1 MTMKEATLAE
11 WKVKEGDAAHT
22 GDVVLVIE
30 TDKTKWEV
38 EAAADG
44 LLHIVV
50 DVDQTVPVGTL
61 VGLLADD
68 KDELASLQKDS
79 GAAMAAAT
87 TQPEPGIDTSGSE
100 RPPSGAP
107 PKKKMRVKASP
118 VARKLAEK
126 RGVDLSAVSGTGPGG
141 RITKDD
147 VLAAVKTARTA
158 PAASGETTTASE
170 ERDGIKVKEIIP
182 LRGMRKAISDHMHQ
196 SLAVSAQLT
205 ATGEIEATEL
215 KKLRTEL
222 VKQEAA
228 LGTRI
233 TYTDICVLA
242 AAKTLRDVPA
252 ANASLI
258 DNEIILWEDINIGVA
273 VALEGGDAL
282 GGGLIVPVIRN
293 ADKKSLTEISKELKA
308 SVEKAR
314 DGKLM
319 PDDVSGGTFTI
330 TNLSALGGGSWG
342 YGTPIINQP
351 QSAILGTGA
360 ISDRAVVREGE
371 IVIRPMMPIS
381 FTFDHR
387 VLDGAPAGVFS
398 ARFSQLITNP
408 YLLIC

>member
-44 LLHIVV
+44 LLHILV

-87 TQPEPGIDTSGSE
+87 TQPEPEAEISGSGK
-100 RPPSGAP
+100 PPSGAAP
-107 PKKKMRVKASP
+107 GKKTRVKASP
-118 VARKLAEK
+118 VAKKLAEK
-126 RGVDLSAVSGTGPGG
+126 RGIDLSSISGTGPGG

-147 VLAAVKTARTA
+147 VLNAAETA

-170 ERDGIKVKEIIP
+170 ERDGIKVKEIVP

-360 ISDRAVVREGE
+360 ISDRAVVREDE

>member
-79 GAAMAAAT
+79 GAAMAAAASE
-87 TQPEPGIDTSGSE
+87 PEPEAEISGSGK
-100 RPPSGAP
+100 PPSGAAP
-107 PKKKMRVKASP
+107 GKKTRVKASP
-118 VARKLAEK
+118 VAKKLAEK
-126 RGVDLSAVSGTGPGG
+126 RGIDLSSISGTGPGG

-147 VLAAVKTARTA
+147 VLNAAETA

-170 ERDGIKVKEIIP
+170 ERDGIKVKEIFP

>member
-87 TQPEPGIDTSGSE
+87 TQPEPEAEISGSGK
-100 RPPSGAP
+100 PPSGAAP
-107 PKKKMRVKASP
+107 GKKTRVKASP
-118 VARKLAEK
+118 VAKKLAEK
-126 RGVDLSAVSGTGPGG
+126 RGIDLSSISGTGPGG

-147 VLAAVKTARTA
+147 VLNAAETA

>member
-11 WKVKEGDAAHT
+11 WKGKEGDTTHT
-22 GDVVLVIE
+22 GDVILVIE

-38 EAAADG
+38 EAASDG
-44 LLHIVV
+44 LLHILV

-68 KDELASLQKDS
+68 TEELAVLQKDS
-79 GAAMAAAT
+79 SAAMAAAAAE
-87 TQPEPGIDTSGSE
+87 PEPEIETSASKG
-100 RPPSGAP
+100 PPSGAP
-107 PKKKMRVKASP
+107 AGKKTRVKASP
-118 VARKLAEK
+118 VAKKLAEK
-126 RGVDLSAVSGTGPGG
+126 QGVDLSTISGTGPGG

-147 VLAAVKTARTA
+147 VLNAAKTA
-158 PAASGETTTASE
+158 PGETTTTFE
-170 ERDGIKVKEIIP
+170 ERGGIKVKEIVP

-222 VKQEAA
+222 VRQEAT

-242 AAKTLRDVPA
+242 AAKTLRDVPV

-258 DNEIILWEDINIGVA
+258 DNEIVLWEDINIGVA
-273 VALEGGDAL
+273 VALEGAGAL

-293 ADKKSLTEISKELKA
+293 ADKKSLTEISLELKA
-308 SVEKAR
+308 AVRKAR

-330 TNLSALGGGSWG
+330 TNLGSLGDGSWG

-360 ISDRAVVREGE
+360 ISDRPVVRDGE
-371 IVIRPMMPIS
+371 IVIRAMMPIS

-398 ARFSQLITNP
+398 SRFSQLITMP

>member
-79 GAAMAAAT
+79 GAAMAAAASE
-87 TQPEPGIDTSGSE
+87 PEPEAEISGSGK
-100 RPPSGAP
+100 PPSGAAP
-107 PKKKMRVKASP
+107 GKKTRVKASP

-147 VLAAVKTARTA
+147 VLNAAETA

-170 ERDGIKVKEIIP
+170 ERDGIKVKEIVP

-205 ATGEIEATEL
+205 GTGEIEVTEL

-242 AAKTLRDVPA
+242 AARALRDVPA